1 MAHAAVEL
9 EERLEQIADLF
20 ITKQVTAEMPEREE
34 LHRRTV
40 KHLILEKGYPLRPAR
55 FAAAKAIANY
65 EAKEVEARVDLSH
78 SSSTCVFITI
88 GGNPHALTVKD
99 LLSAIDIS
107 QAPA

>member
-1 MAHAAVEL
+1 MTLSNLSLDEA
-9 EERLEQIADLF
+9 ADLF
-20 ITKQVTAEMPEREE
+20 IAKQVTAELPDRTE

-40 KHLILEKGYPLRPAR
+40 QHLIQEKGCTLRQAR
-55 FAAAKAIANY
+55 FAAAAAIANH

-78 SSSTCVFITI
+78 STSTCVFITI